1 MTALAA
7 IWTGVGDI
15 SSARSLE
22 RMLDAQALYGS
33 GARQRLDHGDAAV
46 GIMLRALLPEDR
58 FDRQPLALQ
67 AGRFSFV
74 ADLRLDNRA
83 ELIAALSPRTDAA
96 QLSDAAIAGL
106 AFEAWE
112 EKSFDRL
119 RGDFA
124 IIVWDAAK
132 HRFILARDGFGT
144 RPLYFHHR
152 PGLMA
157 AASMPKG
164 LNALEHMPRRPDID
178 FIEASAQ
185 RMSMYGD
192 GTFWLGIRRVLP
204 GHYAVVSADAVQQ
217 TRYWQPEIRLLKLRN
232 HAEYAEA
239 LRERIDHAVR
249 VRLRGETNVATHL
262 SAGLDSGAITAT
274 VAQMLGASGSV
285 TAFTAAPRLGYAE
298 TAVGALTD
306 ESPIAAETAAMYG
319 NISHVVLRPKA
330 EWTTRE
336 LDRQFDLSDTPAANI
351 CNLTWINA
359 INDEL
364 RNRKIKV
371 LMPGAMGNLAM
382 SHSGEATLI
391 AYVARRDYLGFLRNI
406 LDMWPI
412 GPRHMVR
419 SARTALY
426 AAGPARLRRRLQGA
440 AHNPLRSAL
449 DHSHSLG
456 ATYGEILS
464 SAIQRIDMGPLNK
477 AALGGWGVDTRDPTT
492 DRDLVE
498 FSLAV
503 PGRQNWQHGHSRALI
518 RSAMQGR
525 MAESALM
532 LEQRGVQA
540 ADWHEGAEQHR
551 DWLREQ
557 LAATADFAEAN
568 RIIDTNQLMTLLD
581 NWPTEGWQSGAVVN
595 PYRFALLRGV
605 SMSHFI
611 RRASR
616 SNR

>member
-7 IWTGVGDI
+7 LWAGVGDI
-15 SSARSLE
+15 SPARSLE

-67 AGRFSFV
+67 GGRFGFV

-83 ELIAALSPRTDAA
+83 DLIAALAPQADAA

-124 IIVWDAAK
+124 IIVWDAEK

-144 RPLYFHHR
+144 RPLYFHQR
-152 PGLMA
+152 PGVMA

-164 LNALEHMPRRPDID
+164 LNALEHMPGRPDID

-185 RMSMYGD
+185 KMSMYGD
-192 GTFWLGIRRVLP
+192 GTFWQGVRRVLP
-204 GHYAVVSADAVQQ
+204 GHFAIVTAETVQQ
-217 TRYWQPEIRLLKLRN
+217 SRYWQPDIKPLKLRN

-239 LRERIDHAVR
+239 LRERIAHAVH

-298 TAVGALTD
+298 TAAGVLTD
-306 ESPIAAETAAMYG
+306 ESQIAAETAAMYG
-319 NISHVVLRPKA
+319 NITHVVVRPKS

-351 CNLTWINA
+351 CNLAWINS
-359 INDEL
+359 INDEM

-382 SHSGEATLI
+382 SHSGEATLMANI
-391 AYVARRDYLGFLRNI
+391 ARRDYLAFLRNI
-406 LDMWPI
+406 LDMWPL
-412 GPRHMVR
+412 GPRQM
-419 SARTALY
+419 ARNARAALY
-426 AAGPARLRRRLQGA
+426 AAGPIRLRRKMLGA
-440 AHNPLRSAL
+440 AHNALRSPL
-449 DHSHSLG
+449 DHSRELG
-456 ATYGEILS
+456 ATYGEMLFN
-464 SAIQRIDMGPLNK
+464 AIQRLDMGPLGK
-477 AALGGWGVDTRDPTT
+477 AALGGWGIDTRDPTT

-498 FSLAV
+498 FSLSV

-525 MAESALM
+525 MAETALT
-532 LEQRGVQA
+532 LDQRGVQA

-568 RIIDTNQLMTLLD
+568 RIIDTERLTALLD
-581 NWPTEGWQSGAVVN
+581 NWPTEGWQTGAVVN
-595 PYRFALLRGV
+595 PYRLALLRGV
-605 SMSHFI
+605 SLSHFI
-611 RRASR
+611 RRASG